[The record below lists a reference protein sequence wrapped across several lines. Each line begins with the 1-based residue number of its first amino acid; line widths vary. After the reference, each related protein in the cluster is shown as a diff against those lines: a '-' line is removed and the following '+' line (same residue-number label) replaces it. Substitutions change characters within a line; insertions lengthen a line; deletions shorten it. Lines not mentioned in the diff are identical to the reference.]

1 MIKESQNILEERL
14 KLYKKHKAEVITT
27 SQRIEVWEEA
37 LKSGQ
42 MWMFENSVS
51 LVLGMPHATTTTSPT
66 ERIAIQREVTTEMV
80 QEWIDE
86 DRSKVRFKSVE
97 IDQIDVALKALTRE
111 QQTVI
116 IAKYF
121 ESESW
126 RNIEIIFNERH
137 SVGRVYISSE
147 MLRKI
152 NKVALGIL
160 WQILGPLFQRY
171 LYFRKAN

>member
-27 SQRIEVWEEA
+27 QQRVSVWEEA
-37 LKSGQ
+37 LKAGEL
-42 MWMFENSVS
+42 WLFENSVNRI
-51 LVLGMPHATTTTSPT
+51 LGMPHATTTTSPT
-66 ERIAIQREVTTEMV
+66 ESTATHREVTAELV

-86 DRSKVRFKSVE
+86 DKSRMRYKAVE
-97 IDQIDVALKALTRE
+97 IQQIEEALKALTKE

-116 IAKYF
+116 ESKYF
-121 ESESW
+121 EAMTW
-126 RNIEIIFNERH
+126 RNIEIVFNEKY
-137 SVGRVYISSE
+137 SVGRVYIQSDG
-147 MLRKI
+147 LKLI
-152 NKVALGIL
+152 NKEALEIL